1 MTKARCSVG
10 TVIAIAAA
18 GPLVTSTHAHR
29 GHLNGQASMEVVM
42 IAHD

>member
-10 TVIAIAAA
+10 TVPAIAAA
-18 GPLVTSTHAHR
+18 ARLVTTTNTHR
-29 GHLNGQASMEVVM
+29 CHLNGQASMEVVM